1 MSSNRARRPTNIH
14 ALFNIIAG
22 FLFVVAAFQLL
33 TGESGVDWMWLL
45 VGILFLAGGA

>member
-22 FLFVVAAFQLL
+22 FLFVVAAFHLL